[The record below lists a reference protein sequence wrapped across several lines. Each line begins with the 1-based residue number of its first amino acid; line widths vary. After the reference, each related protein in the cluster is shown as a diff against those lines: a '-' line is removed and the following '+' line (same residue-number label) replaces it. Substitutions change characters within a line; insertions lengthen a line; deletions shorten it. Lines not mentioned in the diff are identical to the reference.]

1 MTPSRRSVEVGVLVA
16 LCFFLPLFEAPKNI
30 LALVYLGVWIAN
42 RVQARDFGGRWD
54 SWDTLI
60 AAWIASG
67 CVVATFAGLE
77 GNQWRGA
84 SDLLRYGIVFWLV
97 KRSRFTARE
106 IHWVLGALILSTV
119 IGLIAGYAMWTD
131 RLDGLKLHSVGHVNH
146 TAIYIAIMLG
156 VCASC
161 LFAYWS
167 TWSATKRALAIGITA
182 FVLASVVVAASRG
195 ALGISALMLLVL
207 GATWRWRWRVPLP
220 ASLIAVTITAV
231 VVVVSGAPV
240 LRKHEANVEANNVM
254 ANRNG
259 IWRTALAAWE
269 RYPVVGVGMRN
280 YDRLGPERLKIILD
294 EAGRPYDFA
303 QYETFPHAHS
313 LYFNTLAERGIIGS
327 AALAAVLLA
336 WLISLVRHR
345 PKPDAPDETWVLWG
359 SALGAWIVTVGV
371 GVVNTT
377 LHHEHAILA
386 VVLLGLWL
394 ADLRKRSELVPTLA
408 SD

>member
-1 MTPSRRSVEVGVLVA
+1 
-16 LCFFLPLFEAPKNI
+16 
-30 LALVYLGVWIAN
+30 
-42 RVQARDFGGRWD
+42 
-54 SWDTLI
+54 
-60 AAWIASG
+60 
-67 CVVATFAGLE
+67 
-77 GNQWRGA
+77 
-84 SDLLRYGIVFWLV
+84 
-97 KRSRFTARE
+97 
-106 IHWVLGALILSTV
+106 
-119 IGLIAGYAMWTD
+119 
-131 RLDGLKLHSVGHVNH
+131 
-146 TAIYIAIMLG
+146 
-156 VCASC
+156 
-161 LFAYWS
+161 
-167 TWSATKRALAIGITA
+167 
-182 FVLASVVVAASRG
+182 
-195 ALGISALMLLVL
+195 MLLVL